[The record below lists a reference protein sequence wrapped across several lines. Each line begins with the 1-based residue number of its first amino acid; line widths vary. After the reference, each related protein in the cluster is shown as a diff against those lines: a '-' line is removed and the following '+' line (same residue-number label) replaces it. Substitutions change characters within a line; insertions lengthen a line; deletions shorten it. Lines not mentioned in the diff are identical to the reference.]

1 MSDVIRRHG
10 LVSLVGAG
18 PGDPGLLTR
27 KAENLLGRADVV
39 IHDALVSPAVIAMAR
54 QGAEIIHRR
63 ELGEGAQ
70 EALNQALIRHSRL
83 GHRVVRLKGGDP
95 CVFGRGGEEA
105 WALSQAGLPFEI
117 VPGVSAGI
125 AAAAYA
131 GIPLTHRMLA
141 SDVTFVTGH
150 EDPAKS
156 ESAINWKQLVHTGGT
171 LVIFMG
177 VRHLNEIMDRLVE
190 NGISSETPAAVI
202 EWATTPMQRTV
213 VGTVGCISERVVQ
226 QGLDHPA
233 LTIVGRVVELRD
245 DLAWFD
251 RRPLWKRRILVTR
264 AEEQAP
270 ELVEA
275 LREVGAGVITLPS
288 IAFAPPSNSELLD
301 NGVDELSEGERFDWV
316 LFTST
321 NAVQKFFQAL
331 ETRNMDLR
339 VFGQSRIACIG
350 PSTANSLKQYGI
362 HADLIPEDHRAEGLL
377 KALPEANAIR
387 GKRFLF
393 PRAEVAR
400 DIIPDRLRA
409 GGGIVDLVPVY
420 RTLRPKVTVDSAKHH
435 LQLADT
441 VTFTSPSAVN
451 NLVAMLGEDG
461 AEILATKTLAAI
473 GPITS
478 KALQSLG
485 LKVQITAR
493 VSTVKGLVDAIV
505 ENRST
510 TKGRS

>member
-1 MSDVIRRHG
+1 MV
-10 LVSLVGAG
+10 
-18 PGDPGLLTR
+18 
-27 KAENLLGRADVV
+27 
-39 IHDALVSPAVIAMAR
+39 
-54 QGAEIIHRR
+54 
-63 ELGEGAQ
+63 
-70 EALNQALIRHSRL
+70 
-83 GHRVVRLKGGDP
+83 
-95 CVFGRGGEEA
+95 
-105 WALSQAGLPFEI
+105 
-117 VPGVSAGI
+117 
-125 AAAAYA
+125 
-131 GIPLTHRMLA
+131 
-141 SDVTFVTGH
+141 
-150 EDPAKS
+150 
-156 ESAINWKQLVHTGGT
+156 
-171 LVIFMG
+171 
-177 VRHLNEIMDRLVE
+177 
-190 NGISSETPAAVI
+190 
-202 EWATTPMQRTV
+202 
-213 VGTVGCISERVVQ
+213 
-226 QGLDHPA
+226 
-233 LTIVGRVVELRD
+233 
-245 DLAWFD
+245 
-251 RRPLWKRRILVTR
+251 
-264 AEEQAP
+264 
-270 ELVEA
+270 
-275 LREVGAGVITLPS
+275 
-288 IAFAPPSNSELLD
+288 
-301 NGVDELSEGERFDWV
+301 
-316 LFTST
+316 
-321 NAVQKFFQAL
+321 
-331 ETRNMDLR
+331 
-339 VFGQSRIACIG
+339 
-350 PSTANSLKQYGI
+350 PSTANSLKQYSI